1 MSPRQPPINLD
12 KTVGMSNDVSAAPI
26 VENARLKPM
35 AARRAAPRRIGGKI
49 LLMGSERSQSARGD
63 KMEPVPERIP
73 TAERKA
79 IRDQV
84 DVEAGPTGEPTSVR
98 LRLRIEHGRIT
109 VIGAQTVPGE
119 VAPPERLDYGL
130 AYEIVT
136 GDRRV
141 AVGSIPD
148 FGAWRGYPDPEGR
161 PGLEGHHIEELDAM
175 EVNVRVPQK
184 AFSATSLPRLQMTLF
199 RMKGQPPAVPV
210 TAERLAAQFP
220 DQLRPVAELRGIDIR
235 SMPQQIQEE
244 VRAAM
249 PATAVRRARARR

>member
-12 KTVGMSNDVSAAPI
+12 KTLGMSTDVSAAPI
-26 VENARLKPM
+26 VENSRLKPM
-35 AARRAAPRRIGGKI
+35 TARRPAPRRIGGKI
-49 LLMGSERSQSARGD
+49 LMMGSERPQPVPGD
-63 KMEPVPERIP
+63 KMQPVPERISA
-73 TAERKA
+73 AERKA

-84 DVEAGPTGEPTSVR
+84 EVEAGPTDEPTSVR
-98 LRLRIEHGRIT
+98 LRLRIERGQIT

-130 AYEIVT
+130 AYEIVN

-161 PGLEGHHIEELDAM
+161 PGLEGHHIEELDTM

-184 AFSATSLPRLQMTLF
+184 AFSVTALPRLRLTLF

-210 TAERLAAQFP
+210 TAEPLAAQFP
-220 DQLRPVAELRGIDIR
+220 DQLRPVAELKGIDIR
-235 SMPQQIQEE
+235 TMPQQLQEE